1 MYKKDKQGMVIVLV
15 ALTILLVSAIAFQ
28 WQGTIIAAAIG
39 LTVVIVHILSEIHQR
54 LLQLEQAAPSY
65 FAQSAGIGMQRIVI
79 YSAALVALFA
89 YANTWMWLAGGALLV
104 LMLCLIQTIS
114 AFQTRLLH
122 LEQYTNADSKA
133 EALGNIQNI
142 EIDHTTPT
150 TTPSFEAQHPAWMQ
164 ANVAAT
170 PNMDIHDSISPNNP
184 PIAKEQAWWQPAF
197 DWMIHGNPILRV
209 AVAVL
214 MVGVV
219 LLLRFASEH
228 WQLSLG
234 VKLGFIASAG
244 VITTIAGYWLQQKN
258 HLFAVALQAAGL
270 AVVSLTLISSHH

>member
-15 ALTILLVSAIAFQ
+15 ALTILLASAIAFQ

-150 TTPSFEAQHPAWMQ
+150 TTPSFEAQHPA
-164 ANVAAT
+164 
-170 PNMDIHDSISPNNP
+170 
-184 PIAKEQAWWQPAF
+184 
-197 DWMIHGNPILRV
+197 
-209 AVAVL
+209 
-214 MVGVV
+214 
-219 LLLRFASEH
+219 
-228 WQLSLG
+228 
-234 VKLGFIASAG
+234 
-244 VITTIAGYWLQQKN
+244 
-258 HLFAVALQAAGL
+258 
-270 AVVSLTLISSHH
+270 

>member
-1 MYKKDKQGMVIVLV
+1 MVIVLV
-15 ALTILLVSAIAFQ
+15 ALTVLLSAIAFQ

-79 YSAALVALFA
+79 YSAALVALLP

-133 EALGNIQNI
+133 EVLGNIQNI

-150 TTPSFEAQHPAWMQ
+150 TTPVFEPSIQRGCRPMSQQLQIWIFR
-164 ANVAAT
+164 
-170 PNMDIHDSISPNNP
+170 IHIPNNP
-184 PIAKEQAWWQPAF
+184 PIAKNRLG
-197 DWMIHGNPILRV
+197 GNLHST
-209 AVAVL
+209 
-214 MVGVV
+214 G
-219 LLLRFASEH
+219 
-228 WQLSLG
+228 
-234 VKLGFIASAG
+234 
-244 VITTIAGYWLQQKN
+244 
-258 HLFAVALQAAGL
+258 
-270 AVVSLTLISSHH
+270 